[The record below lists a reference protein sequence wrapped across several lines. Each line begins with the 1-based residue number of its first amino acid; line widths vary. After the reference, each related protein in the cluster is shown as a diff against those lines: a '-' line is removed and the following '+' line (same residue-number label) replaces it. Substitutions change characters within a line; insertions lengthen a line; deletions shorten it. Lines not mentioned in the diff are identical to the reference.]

1 MRAVVTGVS
10 HWHAARYLA
19 GFRKAGAAIVAVED
33 ADPAL
38 AQRVADELGC
48 RAYAGVEAMLDAAGA
63 ELAIVL
69 GEPARM
75 APAARAALARGVP
88 IVAEKPLGLRA
99 VEVDAIAQL
108 AEGAGV
114 FAAVAFVNR
123 MRAIWGVLAALGPTA
138 GPLSHLAVRIIN
150 GPPARYRAWN
160 SGWMLDPARSGGGAL
175 HNLGI
180 HGVDAFLTLTGADP
194 EAVRIDGVTLST
206 RAHREPIEDYGL
218 ALLRAPDGLVGIVEA
233 GYVYPSLASGM
244 TRGGDSAVRVA
255 SAGAYLVESDGDLTV
270 TYHDGRQETRRSE
283 ASYEA
288 FCQDTVDRLRDGRPP
303 LATPRDCAR
312 AVRLLER
319 IYAAHE
325 DKSK

>member
-1 MRAVVTGVS
+1 MRTVVTGVS

-19 GFRKAGAAIVAVED
+19 GFRKAGAAIVGVED

-38 AQRVADELGC
+38 ARRVADDLGC
-48 RAYAGVEAMLDAAGA
+48 RAYPSVESMLEGAGA

-75 APAARAALARGVP
+75 APAARAALERGLP
-88 IVAEKPLGLRA
+88 IVAEKPLGLTAADVGA
-99 VEVDAIAQL
+99 VAEL
-108 AEGAGV
+108 AERTGA
-114 FAAVAFVNR
+114 FAAVALVNR
-123 MRAIWGVLAALGPTA
+123 MRAIWAVLADLGPAA

-150 GPPARYRAWN
+150 GPPERYRTWN

-180 HGVDAFLTLTGADP
+180 HGVDAFLALTGADP

-218 ALLRAPDGLVGIVEA
+218 ALLRAPDGLVGVVEA

-255 SAGAYLVESDGDLTV
+255 AAAAYLVEADGVLTV
-270 TYHDGRQETRRSE
+270 THPDGREETRPSE
-283 ASYEA
+283 ASYEE
-288 FCQDTVDRLRDGRPP
+288 FCLDTVARLRDGRPP

-319 IYAAHE
+319 VYAAAR
-325 DKSK
+325 